1 MHNFV
6 QIENRRT
13 RPVCIF
19 SSCPNKKAEGY
30 PQTAGSVVFSKEG
43 WARRYSAL
51 APAQALGRILI
62 LVTLS
67 IIVQLLKAKEQMKLY
82 SQS

>member
-1 MHNFV
+1 VHNFV

-13 RPVCIF
+13 RPVRIF

-30 PQTAGSVVFSKEG
+30 PQTAGNVVFSKEG

-51 APAQALGRILI
+51 APAQALGRILS
-62 LVTLS
+62 LCS
-67 IIVQLLKAKEQMKLY
+67 IIVQLPKAKEQMKLS